1 MSLRNVATSDLNT
14 IVTTDFGVEILITPP
29 GGVARVVT
37 GYTNDIAQVIDP
49 DTGQIIS
56 GRVITIAITLRSL
69 SAQSLEIPRGYMDE
83 NTDPWLVEF
92 IDTDLKEY
100 LFKVLSSN
108 PDRALGIVTCE
119 LEFFKNS

>member
-1 MSLRNVATSDLNT
+1 MNLREVATTDLNNIIT
-14 IVTTDFGVEILITPP
+14 MDFGVEILLTPP
-29 GGVARVVT
+29 VGLTKTLT

-56 GRVITIAITLRSL
+56 GRVMSIAVTLRSL
-69 SAQSLEIPRGYMDE
+69 SEQGLEIPRGEMDE
-83 NTDPWLVEF
+83 SSNPWLVQF
-92 IDTDLKEY
+92 MDPDLKEY

-119 LEFFKNS
+119 LEFFKIS

>member
-1 MSLRNVATSDLNT
+1 MSLREVATTDLNKIIT
-14 IVTTDFGVEILITPP
+14 MDFGVEILLTPP
-29 GGVARVVT
+29 SGLTKILT

-56 GRVITIAITLRSL
+56 GRIVSIAVTLRSL
-69 SAQSLEIPRGYMDE
+69 SEQGLEIPRGEMDE
-83 NTDPWLVEF
+83 SSNPWLVQF
-92 IDTDLKEY
+92 MDPDLKEY

-108 PDRALGIVTCE
+108 PDRSLGVVTCE

>member
-1 MSLRNVATSDLNT
+1 MNLREVATTDLNNIIT
-14 IVTTDFGVEILITPP
+14 MDFGVEILLTPP
-29 GGVARVVT
+29 TGLTKTVT

-56 GRVITIAITLRSL
+56 GRVISIAVTLRSL
-69 SAQSLEIPRGYMDE
+69 SEQSLEIPRGKMDE
-83 NTDPWLVEF
+83 SSNPWLVQF
-92 IDTDLKEY
+92 MDPDLKEY

>member
-1 MSLRNVATSDLNT
+1 MNLRNVATGDLNT
-14 IVTTDFGVEILITPP
+14 ILKIDFAVEILLTPP
-29 GGVARVVT
+29 AGLTKTVT
-37 GYTNDIAQVIDP
+37 GYANDIAQVIDP

-56 GRVITIAITLRSL
+56 GRVMSIAVTLRSL
-69 SAQSLEIPRGYMDE
+69 SEQNLEIPRGEMDE
-83 NTDPWLVEF
+83 SSNPWLVQF
-92 IDTDLKEY
+92 MDPDLKEY